1 MRFPLSFP
9 TSRLIVNSREFS
21 MGGTYRR
28 IMHLPSNMSY
38 KMLRY
43 DDPNFPLTET
53 DEDRMFKRT
62 LPEPPAEGV
71 HLALQLNMTL
81 GSSTYATMALRE
93 ILKAETGSEHQKG
106 LTKAML
112 AKNEADGQ
120 DQMDEEIKDVVEDSK
135 AMEED

>member
-1 MRFPLSFP
+1 
-9 TSRLIVNSREFS
+9 

-28 IMHLPSNMSY
+28 IMHKPSNMSY
-38 KMLRY
+38 KLLRY

-62 LPEPPAEGV
+62 LPEPPAEGE
-71 HLALQLNMTL
+71 HLALQLDMTL

-112 AKNEADGQ
+112 AKTEADGQ
-120 DQMDEEIKDVVEDSK
+120 DEVDQEIKEVAEDVK
-135 AMEED
+135 AMQED